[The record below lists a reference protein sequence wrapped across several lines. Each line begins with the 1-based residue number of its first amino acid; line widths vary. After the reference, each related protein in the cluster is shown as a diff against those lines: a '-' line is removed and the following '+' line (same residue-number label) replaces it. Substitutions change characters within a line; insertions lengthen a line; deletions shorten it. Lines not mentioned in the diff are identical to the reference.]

1 MQTSPHDQPLKTPF
15 FGESSKNQAFRS
27 MQPEIHKLLLDIE
40 FALLEIQEFTAGMNH
55 STYHADSKSKAAL
68 ERKFEII
75 GEACSRI
82 RNDFPEEFEK
92 IRNGHQIIGFRNR
105 LIHGYDSVDDAIVWD
120 VLQTKLPDLLRGVE
134 ELLSIGG

>member
-1 MQTSPHDQPLKTPF
+1 
-15 FGESSKNQAFRS
+15 
-27 MQPEIHKLLLDIE
+27 MQPEIHKLLLDIHL
-40 FALLEIQEFTAGMNH
+40 ALMEIQEFTEGLNL
-55 STYHADSKSKAAL
+55 SSYQADSKSKAAV

-92 IRNGHQIIGFRNR
+92 VRNGHQIIGFRNR

-120 VLQTKLPDLLRGVE
+120 VLQMKLPNLLKDVE

>member
-1 MQTSPHDQPLKTPF
+1 
-15 FGESSKNQAFRS
+15 

-40 FALLEIQEFTAGMNH
+40 FALLEIQEFTAGMNL
-55 STYHADSKSKAAL
+55 SSYQADSKSNAAV

-92 IRNGHQIIGFRNR
+92 IRNGHKLLGFETV
-105 LIHGYDSVDDAIVWD
+105 LSMVMIVWMMRLYGMFSKRNCPIYLE
-120 VLQTKLPDLLRGVE
+120 V
-134 ELLSIGG
+134 

>member
-1 MQTSPHDQPLKTPF
+1 MNL
-15 FGESSKNQAFRS
+15 SSYQ
-27 MQPEIHKLLLDIE
+27 
-40 FALLEIQEFTAGMNH
+40 
-55 STYHADSKSKAAL
+55 ADSKSKAAV

-92 IRNGHQIIGFRNR
+92 IRTGHQIIGFRNR

-120 VLQTKLPDLLRGVE
+120 VLQTKMPDLLRGVE

>member
-1 MQTSPHDQPLKTPF
+1 
-15 FGESSKNQAFRS
+15 
-27 MQPEIHKLLLDIE
+27 MQPEFHKFPLDIH
-40 FALLEIQEFTAGMNH
+40 FALLEIQEL
-55 STYHADSKSKAAL
+55 ADSKSKAAV

-92 IRNGHQIIGFRNR
+92 IRNGRPIIGFRNR
-105 LIHGYDSVDDAIVWD
+105 LINGYNIVDDAIALD
-120 VLQTKLPDLLRGVE
+120 VLQTKLPDLLGGVE

>member
-1 MQTSPHDQPLKTPF
+1 
-15 FGESSKNQAFRS
+15 
-27 MQPEIHKLLLDIE
+27 MQPEIHKLLLDIQ
-40 FALLEIQEFTAGMNH
+40 FALLEIQEFTSGMNLF
-55 STYHADSKSKAAL
+55 SYQADSKSKAAV

-120 VLQTKLPDLLRGVE
+120 VLQTKLPELLACVE
-134 ELLSIGG
+134 ELLSIEG